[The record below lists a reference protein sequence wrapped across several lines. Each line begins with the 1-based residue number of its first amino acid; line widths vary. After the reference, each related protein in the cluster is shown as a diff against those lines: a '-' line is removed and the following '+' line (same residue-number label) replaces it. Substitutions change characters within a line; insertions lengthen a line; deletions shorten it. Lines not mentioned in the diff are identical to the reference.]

1 MEKKLRRDFK
11 ERQKIKEE
19 AKLLGKEYMDADE
32 AGKLK
37 HGDDYRG
44 KLFTRKTDF
53 RIRSTKRKAKEIPR
67 MSFCKEVP
75 KER

>member
-32 AGKLK
+32 AGKVLIKEKRNSLK
-37 HGDDYRG
+37 
-44 KLFTRKTDF
+44 
-53 RIRSTKRKAKEIPR
+53 
-67 MSFCKEVP
+67 SF
-75 KER
+75 

>member
-37 HGDDYRG
+37 HEG